1 MFGEN
6 SSYSLR
12 FSSIAALFSFRIESS
27 LEIFDK
33 IDYVTA
39 TLLFL
44 YNIHDLALRALNKY
58 ILNRKGYLKIFAQ
71 SCFILFKAGP
81 QFGKIGESH
90 RHDL

>member
-6 SSYSLR
+6 SSSAFR
-12 FSSIAALFSFRIESS
+12 FSSVAALFSLRVESL

-44 YNIHDLALRALNKY
+44 YNTQDLALRALNKY
-58 ILNRKGYLKIFAQ
+58 TPNRKGYLKIFAQ

-81 QFGKIGESH
+81 QLGKTSESH

>member
-6 SSYSLR
+6 SSSAFR
-12 FSSIAALFSFRIESS
+12 FSSVAALFSLRVESL

-33 IDYVTA
+33 IDYVIA
-39 TLLFL
+39 ILLFL
-44 YNIHDLALRALNKY
+44 HNILDLAWRALNEY

-81 QFGKIGESH
+81 QLGKTSESH
-90 RHDL
+90 RHNL